1 MRDTMW
7 RCEFLLLAVGALASP
22 VLAADK
28 VFSVDANDTEFDM
41 TGVRHLLLLDTAYP
55 RPLNDTGITWGGN
68 FPSGNNTTCA
78 SNINASQDCH
88 QGMDATHNDNSD
100 GHAGFSFTKLDANGN
115 SLPASSA
122 TWSCMRDNVTGLVW
136 EGKTDDGGI
145 HDKDNTYRWGGTTAL
160 GTGYGTYYPDWDTLV
175 DGSNSERLCGF
186 NDWRVPTRAEL
197 QGLVHYGRTN
207 PAIDTDYFPNTPASG
222 FWSASPS
229 ASSSGNAWY
238 FRFSIGT
245 VNDDGYYGDRD
256 YALHVRLVRSGQ

>member
-100 GHAGFSFTKLDANGN
+100 GHGGFSFTDIGQRRNFTRAGNFDLRIGLIDTCLKISRINLDQQ
-115 SLPASSA
+115 
-122 TWSCMRDNVTGLVW
+122 
-136 EGKTDDGGI
+136 
-145 HDKDNTYRWGGTTAL
+145 
-160 GTGYGTYYPDWDTLV
+160 GTGGDAGIICHFY
-175 DGSNSERLCGF
+175 RL
-186 NDWRVPTRAEL
+186 DITRQLRADSDAIRLYIGIIGRL
-197 QGLVHYGRTN
+197 QILPVAAVIEIPPAPVNQATN
-207 PAIDTDYFPNTPASG
+207 G
-222 FWSASPS
+222 K
-229 ASSSGNAWY
+229 
-238 FRFSIGT
+238 
-245 VNDDGYYGDRD
+245 
-256 YALHVRLVRSGQ
+256 RLTATHDIF